1 MNIWDPI
8 HRSSVTPQS
17 LRSDLRGLPVNLSL
31 KLEGRQKE
39 LDYAYEQFQW
49 ILGWAEPELDL
60 EALREILKLAVKA
73 DEELNQSLIT
83 ITERFNETSRKA
95 FAAIYRNRH
104 KRGYALYPIDPS
116 PPVGRNEQVSQAYR
130 PDRVADVVFLHG
142 LDGNAFETWCHD
154 PRRLRDS
161 WPYWLA
167 AELENV
173 GVWSLG
179 YSAASSIHRGNAL
192 PLISMAQAAIDTLD
206 LEGNI
211 GDRPLVFIVHSLGGL
226 IIKQIINLGLTSPS
240 NNGKRIADAFAG
252 VAFIATPH
260 DGSFVGSIAD
270 RLAVFYGTTK
280 IVEALRKNNEQT
292 LYLKDWFAGHMA
304 NYKNIIIQVYRET
317 EPFKGVM
324 IVEKS
329 SAHPG
334 ISHGEV
340 FDVPGQNHATICK
353 CRNRSDLVYG
363 NIKRMIKRIVSRSSR
378 SAG

>member
-1 MNIWDPI
+1 M
-8 HRSSVTPQS
+8 
-17 LRSDLRGLPVNLSL
+17 
-31 KLEGRQKE
+31 KLEGRKKE
-39 LDYAYEQFQW
+39 LEYAYEQFRW
-49 ILGWAEPELDL
+49 ILGWADPQLDL

-73 DEELNQSLIT
+73 DEQLNQNLIT
-83 ITERFNETSRKA
+83 ITEQFNETNRKL

-104 KRGYALYPIDPS
+104 TRGYTLYPIDPS
-116 PPVGRNEQVSQAYR
+116 PPAGRNEQVPQAYR
-130 PDRVADVVFLHG
+130 PDRVADVVFVHG

-192 PLISMAQAAIDTLD
+192 PLISMAQAAMHTLE
-206 LEGNI
+206 LEGHI
-211 GDRPLVFIVHSLGGL
+211 GERPLIFIVHSLGGL
-226 IIKQIINLGLTSPS
+226 IVKQIINLAVTSHV
-240 NNGKRIADAFAG
+240 NTGKRIADAFAG

-280 IVEALRKNNEQT
+280 IVEALRKNNDHT
-292 LYLKDWFAGHMA
+292 LHLKNWFAGQFGGD
-304 NYKNIIIQVYRET
+304 NRIIIQAYRET
-317 EPFKGVM
+317 EPFKRVM
-324 IVEKS
+324 VVEKA

-334 ISHGEV
+334 INHAEV

-363 NIKRMIKRIVSRSSR
+363 NIKRMINRIVSGSSR
-378 SAG
+378 TAGSA